1 MNKIIKKTL
10 KIVLP
15 ILLGGFILYWVYRD
29 FDFERAKEVLLHG
42 TDWGWMLLSLLFGV
56 LSHVLRGW
64 RWRQTLEPLG
74 AYPKR
79 SDCVDAIFISYAA
92 NLMLPRVGEV
102 SRCGVLVK
110 YDDVSFSKS
119 LGTVVTERLVDTLC
133 ILLITGL
140 TFMAQMPVFL
150 RFFQETGTKIPS
162 LMHLLTSPW
171 FYVSLFSVIGV
182 LVLAYYLM
190 RMLSFFEKVKGVVLN
205 VCEGVMSLRN
215 VKNIPLFVFY
225 TLSIWGC
232 YFYHFYLTFYC
243 FSFTEHLSFQA
254 AMVMFVGGTFAV
266 IVPTPNGAGPWHFAV
281 ITMMMLY
288 GVSATDAGIF
298 ALIVYNNLHGIVPR
312 QAIKSGRAILSGDE
326 LRHGSARYDLPG
338 AKTGCAAD
346 PVAAYMTD
354 RDIES
359 AIKIARAAMESAA
372 RELDFTAAAA
382 YRDQMYALQE
392 KQKSMQKK

>member
-56 LSHVLRGW
+56 MSHVLRGW

-232 YFYHFYLTFYC
+232 YFYHFYLTFNC

-298 ALIVYNNLHGIVPR
+298 ALIVHGIQTLLV
-312 QAIKSGRAILSGDE
+312 IILGI
-326 LRHGSARYDLPG
+326 YG
-338 AKTGCAAD
+338 ALH
-346 PVAAYMTD
+346 V
-354 RDIES
+354 
-359 AIKIARAAMESAA
+359 
-372 RELDFTAAAA
+372 
-382 YRDQMYALQE
+382 
-392 KQKSMQKK
+392 SMANRSR

>member
-1 MNKIIKKTL
+1 M
-10 KIVLP
+10 
-15 ILLGGFILYWVYRD
+15 
-29 FDFERAKEVLLHG
+29 
-42 TDWGWMLLSLLFGV
+42 
-56 LSHVLRGW
+56 SHVFRGW

-79 SDCVDAIFISYAA
+79 SDCVDAIFISYAT
-92 NLMLPRVGEV
+92 NLILPRVGEV
-102 SRCGVLVK
+102 SRCGVLAK

-140 TFMAQMPVFL
+140 TFLAQMPVFL

-171 FYVSLFSVIGV
+171 FYVSLFCVIGV
-182 LVLAYYLM
+182 LVLMYYLM

-215 VKNIPLFVFY
+215 VKNIPLFILY
-225 TLSIWGC
+225 TLLIWGC
-232 YFYHFYLTFYC
+232 YFYHFYLTFYS
-243 FSFTEHLSFQA
+243 FSFAEHLGFQA

-288 GVSATDAGIF
+288 GVNATDAGAF
-298 ALIVYNNLHGIVPR
+298 ALIVHGIQTLLVVLLGIYGGLHVSLVNR
-312 QAIKSGRAILSGDE
+312 TK
-326 LRHGSARYDLPG
+326 
-338 AKTGCAAD
+338 
-346 PVAAYMTD
+346 
-354 RDIES
+354 
-359 AIKIARAAMESAA
+359 
-372 RELDFTAAAA
+372 
-382 YRDQMYALQE
+382 
-392 KQKSMQKK
+392 